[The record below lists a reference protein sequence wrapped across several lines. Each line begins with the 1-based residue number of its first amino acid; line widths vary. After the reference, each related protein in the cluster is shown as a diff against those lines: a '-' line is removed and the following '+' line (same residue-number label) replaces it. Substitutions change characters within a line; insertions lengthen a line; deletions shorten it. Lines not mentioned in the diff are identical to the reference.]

1 MSKWRKLFE
10 SSLRPFDKRPYGDEY
25 RFGPPATAADL
36 TAAETALGVKL
47 PDPVRKMLLEFN
59 GIWRSTKFD
68 RRDGR
73 SGEIAYLDI
82 DHMTVHVPEY
92 FRTCGNNLP
101 SENDLRKVVFLY
113 QRNGFAELIG
123 ICAEDV
129 GEFPAG
135 RLVKLDHELGA
146 FEWSYKTLADLIRD
160 SEDRD

>member
-1 MSKWRKLFE
+1 
-10 SSLRPFDKRPYGDEY
+10 
-25 RFGPPATAADL
+25 
-36 TAAETALGVKL
+36 
-47 PDPVRKMLLEFN
+47 MLLEFN
-59 GIWRSTKFD
+59 GIWRSTKSD

-73 SGEIAYLDI
+73 PGAIAYLDI

-101 SENDLRKVVFLY
+101 PDNDLRKVVFLY

-135 RLVKLDHELGA
+135 RLVKLDHELGV
-146 FEWSYKTLADLIRD
+146 FEWSYKTLADLVRD